1 MCCTTSSS
9 LALKWNSEKLEGFA
23 PKRGLRQGDPMSPYL
38 FLLCMEKLALVIQS
52 KVECNQWL
60 PIRISNNGPAIS
72 HLFFADDCL
81 LFTKAKLSQVKL
93 VQEVLDCK
101 ASGMKVNILK
111 SRLLPSKNIP
121 RAKVD
126 KFEGIVNFKH
136 TFSIGKYLG
145 FPLLS
150 GRVTCADFSFI
161 IDKVNS
167 RLAGWKGR
175 LLSRS
180 GRVTLAKS
188 VLNSM
193 PIYTM
198 HNLLMP
204 SNICDKLD
212 STIKQFIW
220 GNRGCHWVKWDCVSQ
235 PSWCGGL
242 GLRRAREINYSMLG
256 KHVWSLIHHP
266 QKLWVRLL
274 SAKYLSDE
282 NIFQAGLPRDCSYTW
297 RSIIQATEVLKPG
310 YIVRVSQGDVSLWY
324 EKMAT

>member
-1 MCCTTSSS
+1 
-9 LALKWNSEKLEGFA
+9 
-23 PKRGLRQGDPMSPYL
+23 MSPYL
-38 FLLCMEKLALVIQS
+38 FLLCMEKLALLIQY

-111 SRLLPSKNIP
+111 SRFLPSKNIP

-150 GRVTCADFSFI
+150 GRVTCANFSFI
-161 IDKVNS
+161 IDKVNNK
-167 RLAGWKGR
+167 LAGWKGR

-204 SNICDKLD
+204 SSICDKLD

-220 GNRGCHWVKWDCVSQ
+220 GNRGCH
-235 PSWCGGL
+235 
-242 GLRRAREINYSMLG
+242 
-256 KHVWSLIHHP
+256 
-266 QKLWVRLL
+266 
-274 SAKYLSDE
+274 
-282 NIFQAGLPRDCSYTW
+282 
-297 RSIIQATEVLKPG
+297 
-310 YIVRVSQGDVSLWY
+310 
-324 EKMAT
+324 